1 MSDAAPSL
9 DVSDLPDDPAV
20 LKALLASERRLR
32 TDLAEEVAWLAAIV
46 QAFKRAMFGPRSERL
61 DPAQLELALE
71 DTEQEFAEAR
81 AEKDAAD
88 PAQKVTR
95 ASRRRANRGAL
106 PKHLPRVET
115 TVEPERLDCS
125 CCGVALHPIGEDV
138 SERLDVIP
146 AQFRVLVTRRPRY
159 ACRGCAEGVVQAQA
173 PARLIAGGLPTEAMV
188 AHVLVAKYADHLPL
202 HRQAQ
207 IYARQGLVLDR
218 STLAD
223 WVGHAARELRPVH
236 ARLVETLKA
245 SPRLFCDETRAP
257 ILDPGRG
264 RTKTGWLWGLA
275 RDDRTWGGGDPPAIA
290 FLYAEGRGGEHATRH
305 LDGFRGILQ
314 VDGYAGYRSLTDP
327 RRPGGPVTLAFCWAH
342 CRRKFYEIAE
352 AGHAPIAEEALKRI
366 AAIYAIEAELR
377 GQPPEVRRAGRQA
390 RTKPIVDDLR
400 PWLEVQLARLSGKSR
415 LAEAIRYTLKFWK
428 GLVLFLDDGHLET
441 DTNPVERAIRPIAL
455 NRRNALFA
463 GSDRGGEHWA
473 ILASL
478 VGTCRLNDV
487 NPHVYLRDVLE
498 RLVAGHL
505 QSRIDDLMPWS
516 YRQAPTV

>member
-1 MSDAAPSL
+1 VGPG
-9 DVSDLPDDPAV
+9 
-20 LKALLASERRLR
+20 RRLR
-32 TDLAEEVAWLAAIV
+32 KNRCAASNSFGLAACV
-46 QAFKRAMFGPRSERL
+46 SRSS
-61 DPAQLELALE
+61 
-71 DTEQEFAEAR
+71 
-81 AEKDAAD
+81 
-88 PAQKVTR
+88 
-95 ASRRRANRGAL
+95 SR
-106 PKHLPRVET
+106 
-115 TVEPERLDCS
+115 PERLDCP
-125 CCGVALHPIGEDV
+125 CCGDALHRIGEDV

-146 AQFRVLVTRRPRY
+146 AQFRVLVTRRSKY
-159 ACRGCAEGVVQAQA
+159 ACRGCAEGIVQAPA

-188 AHVLVAKYADHLPL
+188 AHVLVGKYADHLPL

-223 WVGHAARELRPVH
+223 WVGHAAREFRPVH
-236 ARLVETLKA
+236 ARLVEILKA

-257 ILDPGRG
+257 VLDPGRG

-290 FLYAEGRGGEHATRH
+290 FLYADGRGGEHATRH
-305 LDGFRGILQ
+305 LDGFRGTLQ
-314 VDGYAGYRSLTDP
+314 VDGYAGYRKLTDP

-377 GQPPEVRRAGRQA
+377 GQPPEARRAGRQA
-390 RTKPIVDDLR
+390 RTKPIVDALR
-400 PWLEVQLARLSGKSR
+400 PWLEAQLARLSGKSR
-415 LAEAIRYTLKFWK
+415 LAEAIRYTLKLWK
-428 GLVLFLDDGHLET
+428 GLVLFLEDGHIEP

-473 ILASL
+473 IIASL
-478 VGTCRLNDV
+478 LGTCRLNEV
-487 NPHVYLRDVLE
+487 NPHLYLSDVLE

-505 QSRIDDLMPWS
+505 QSRIDELMPWS
-516 YRQAPTV
+516 YRNAPAV